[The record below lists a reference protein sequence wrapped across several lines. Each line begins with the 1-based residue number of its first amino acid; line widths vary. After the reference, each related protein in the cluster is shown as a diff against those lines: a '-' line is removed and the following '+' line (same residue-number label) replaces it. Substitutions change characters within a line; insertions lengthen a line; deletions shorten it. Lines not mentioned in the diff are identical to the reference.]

1 MLDISI
7 TLVNIYVCACLC
19 ACVSV
24 CACSLCLHACVCAC
38 VCTSVCECECVY
50 ECVCNPMVL
59 IRIYYVYMVAFHSS
73 IFFVQIV
80 NVLISVINV
89 YNSVFRNLFSA
100 FTMPVFSISFI
111 HCFISLINI
120 YHLVFTI
127 LHYIFRIHYAIIQKL
142 YDTSVPKNKNIA
154 ISKPLFN
161 QSKRQQQ

>member
-1 MLDISI
+1 MR
-7 TLVNIYVCACLC
+7 VCVCMFIVSPCMCLC
-19 ACVSV
+19 M
-24 CACSLCLHACVCAC
+24 CAC
-38 VCTSVCECECVY
+38 VCMSVYECECVY